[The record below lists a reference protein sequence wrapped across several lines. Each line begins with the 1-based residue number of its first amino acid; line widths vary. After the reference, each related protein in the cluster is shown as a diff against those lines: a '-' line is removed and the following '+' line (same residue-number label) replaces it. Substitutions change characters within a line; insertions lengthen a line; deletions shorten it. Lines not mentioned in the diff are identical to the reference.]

1 MTHSSQVDPNYDI
14 PSGIG
19 KPALRALTAAGYRR
33 LDQFTAVTEA
43 DLQQLHGVGPKAI
56 NVIRSA
62 LSARGLAFAAPF
74 GASHNPP
81 ITEPGSSLK
90 TTFITT
96 VTQAEDLNATG
107 LPVPAEAVAALGT
120 KKRPPVKV
128 TLHGYTYRTT
138 VAAYGDVFML
148 PLSAEHRNAAGVQ
161 AGEQVAVT
169 LELDTEPRTVAVP
182 DDLAAALAE
191 AGTTEA
197 FDRLSYTQRKEH
209 VRQVETAK
217 AAETRQRRIEKIVA
231 SLTGRP

>member
-1 MTHSSQVDPNYDI
+1 MTQSSQVEPNYDV
-14 PSGIG
+14 PSSIG
-19 KPALRALTAAGYRR
+19 KPALRALTAAGYTR
-33 LDQFTAVTEA
+33 LDQFSAVTEA

-56 NVIRSA
+56 RVIRSA
-62 LSARGLAFAAPF
+62 LSAHGLAFAAPS

-81 ITEPGSSLK
+81 IAEPGASLQ

-96 VTQAEDLNATG
+96 VTQAEDVNATG
-107 LPVPAEAVAALGT
+107 LPVPTEAVAALGS

-128 TLHGYTYRTT
+128 TLNGYTYRTT
-138 VAAYGDVFML
+138 VAAYGDLFML

-161 AGEQVAVT
+161 AGEQLAVT
-169 LELDTEPRTVAVP
+169 LELDTEPRTVDVP
-182 DDLAAALAE
+182 ADLAAGLAE
-191 AGTTEA
+191 AGAAAA

-231 SLTGRP
+231 SLAGQP